1 MKLVDT
7 NIVVNLLIEGPY
19 SASARALFALD
30 RDWQSESL
38 LMTELVNVLAT
49 TVRTQKLALAAAE
62 ATLTEAQHLL
72 WQGLRSVADQDVLSA
87 AAHFGVSGYDA
98 RFLVV
103 ARAIGQPLI
112 TEDAKL
118 RRAAPSL
125 TCSIAEALAG

>member
-19 SASARALFALD
+19 SHAARALYALD

-49 TVRTQKLALAAAE
+49 TVRTQKLALEAAE

-72 WQGLRSVADQDVLSA
+72 SQGLRSVADQDVLSA

-125 TCSIAEALAG
+125 TCSIADALAG

>member
-7 NIVVNLLIEGPY
+7 NIVVNLLIDGPY
-19 SASARALFALD
+19 SHSARALYALD

-49 TVRTQKLALAAAE
+49 TVRTQMLALAAAE

-72 WQGLRSVADQDVLSA
+72 SQGLRNVADQDVLSA

>member
-19 SASARALFALD
+19 SNSARAMYALD

-72 WQGLRSVADQDVLSA
+72 SQGLRSVADQDVLSA

>member
-19 SASARALFALD
+19 SAMARSLFALD
-30 RDWQSESL
+30 RDWHSESL

-49 TVRTQKLALAAAE
+49 TVRTQKLPLAAAE
-62 ATLTEAQHLL
+62 ATLAEAQYILSH
-72 WQGLRSVADQDVLSA
+72 GMRSVADGDVLNTA
-87 AAHFGVSGYDA
+87 ARFGISGYDA

-103 ARAIGQPLI
+103 ALATGQPLI

-118 RRAAPSL
+118 RRAAPGL
-125 TCSIAEALAG
+125 TCSIADALAR

>member
-1 MKLVDT
+1 MLVDT
-7 NIVVNLLIEGPY
+7 NIVVNLLIDGPY
-19 SASARALFALD
+19 SHSARALYALD

-49 TVRTQKLALAAAE
+49 TVRTQMLALAAAE
-62 ATLTEAQHLL
+62 ATLTEAKHLL
-72 WQGLRSVADQDVLSA
+72 SQGLRNVADQDVLSA
-87 AAHFGVSGYDA
+87 ATHFGVNGYDA
-98 RFLVV
+98 RFLAV

>member
-1 MKLVDT
+1 MKVVDT

-19 SASARALFALD
+19 SESARSLFAID

-38 LMTELVNVLAT
+38 LMIELVNVLAT
-49 TVRTQKLALAAAE
+49 TMRRRKRPLAQAE
-62 ATLTEAQHLL
+62 ATLNEAQYIMS
-72 WQGLRSVADQDVLSA
+72 QGLRSVADRDVLNA

-103 ARAIGQPLI
+103 ARAIGEPLI

-118 RRAAPSL
+118 RAAAPNL
-125 TCSIAEALAG
+125 TCSLAEALAR

>member
-7 NIVVNLLIEGPY
+7 NIVVNLLIDGPY
-19 SASARALFALD
+19 SESARALFALD

-38 LMTELVNVLAT
+38 LMVELVNVLVT
-49 TVRTQKLALAAAE
+49 TMRTLKRPLAQAAA
-62 ATLTEAQHLL
+62 TLAEAQHIMSP
-72 WQGLRSVADQDVLSA
+72 GLRSVADQDVLSA

>member
-19 SASARALFALD
+19 SNSA
-30 RDWQSESL
+30 
-38 LMTELVNVLAT
+38 
-49 TVRTQKLALAAAE
+49 AAAE

-72 WQGLRSVADQDVLSA
+72 SQGLRSVADNDVLSA

-118 RRAAPSL
+118 RRAAPGL
-125 TCSIAEALAG
+125 TCSIAEALAD

>member
-1 MKLVDT
+1 MKVVDT

-19 SASARALFALD
+19 SESARSLFAID

-38 LMTELVNVLAT
+38 LMIELVNVLAT
-49 TVRTQKLALAAAE
+49 TMRRRKRPLAQAE
-62 ATLTEAQHLL
+62 ATLIEAQHIMS
-72 WQGLRSVADQDVLSA
+72 QGLRSVADRDVLNA

-103 ARAIGQPLI
+103 ARAIGEPLI

-118 RRAAPSL
+118 RAAAPNL
-125 TCSIAEALAG
+125 TCSLAEALAR

>member
-1 MKLVDT
+1 MKVVDT

-19 SASARALFALD
+19 SESARSLFAID

-38 LMTELVNVLAT
+38 LMIELVNVLAT
-49 TVRTQKLALAAAE
+49 TMRRLKCPLAQAE
-62 ATLTEAQHLL
+62 ATLNEAQYIMS
-72 WQGLRSVADQDVLSA
+72 QGLRSVADRDVLNA

-103 ARAIGQPLI
+103 ARAIGEPLI

-118 RRAAPSL
+118 RAAAPNL
-125 TCSIAEALAG
+125 TCSLAEALAR

>member
-72 WQGLRSVADQDVLSA
+72 SQGLRSVADQDVLSA

-125 TCSIAEALAG
+125 TCSIADALAG